1 VTWSEFFSMGG
12 YAFFVWGSY
21 LVAFI
26 AIAGEV
32 MLLWRRKQ
40 TLKQAGLALKDI
52 GKHEET
58 T

>member
-1 VTWSEFFSMGG
+1 MGG